1 MKKIASITFIFAFV
15 LNMYSQYPPPAGQEG
30 STAIHKDNSCF
41 IAWASGCQVERG
53 PMDISNPGEGN
64 ASYGQASN
72 ATGKPGINGTL
83 SLGDGGSAILTF
95 ETPLANGQGWDF
107 AIFENAFNDFFLE
120 LAFVEVSSDGTQFH
134 RFDGVSLTQTQ
145 TQVETFGQLDAT
157 KIHNLAGKYRVEYGT
172 PFDLQE
178 LENTQ
183 GLDVNNITHIKIID
197 AIGCIQ
203 DDFATYD
210 SQGNKVNDPW
220 PTPFEASGF
229 DLDAIGVIHNTNT
242 IQIKAN
248 KQEKFAV
255 YPIPAENFI
264 HMKIPCESTS
274 VELINLQG
282 ITVWSEHIQ
291 NKGTHSVNIKGL
303 KKGIYVIKL
312 NNEMNVHRKKILIK

>member
-1 MKKIASITFIFAFV
+1 MKKIVSITFIFVLV

-41 IAWASGCQVERG
+41 IAWASSCQVERG

-64 ASYGQASN
+64 ATYGQASN
-72 ATGKPGINGTL
+72 ATGKAGVNGTV
-83 SLGDGGSAILTF
+83 SLGDGGCAILSF

-107 AIFENAFNDFFLE
+107 AIFENAFNDYFLE
-120 LAFVEVSSDGTQFH
+120 LAFVEVSSNGTQFY
-134 RFDGVSLTQTQ
+134 RFDAVSLTQTQ
-145 TQVETFGQLDAT
+145 AQVETFGQLAPT

-172 PFDLQE
+172 PFELQE
-178 LENTQ
+178 LDNKQ
-183 GLDVNNITHIKIID
+183 GLDINNITHVKIID
-197 AIGCIQ
+197 VIGCIQ

-229 DLDAIGVIHNTNT
+229 DLDAIGVIHNINT

-248 KQEKFAV
+248 MPEKMDV

-264 HMKIPCESTS
+264 YMKIPWAKTR

-282 ITVWSEHIQ
+282 TTVWSEHIQ
-291 NKGTHSVNIKGL
+291 NKGKHSVDITGL
-303 KKGIYVIKL
+303 KKGIYVLKF